1 MRFED
6 PILLIFLLLVPFLVI
21 KYLKYVKGEKGSSI
35 QYSDL
40 RCLKTLKPSRLFRYR
55 HIVEILSILIVVLL
69 VIALARPQAE
79 MKQREEKVLVE
90 GIDIVIALDVSGSMS
105 DITAQAKTKLDMAKE
120 AAIEFIQGRKHDRIG
135 MVIFA
140 GMSVVLCPITH
151 DYDLLLKFWDKSR
164 LESLTDGT
172 AIGKA
177 IVTALNQLVEEG
189 EGLRPESAKRKDK
202 IIILITD
209 GVNNIRTIMPL
220 DAANI
225 AKIVGIRVYTIGVGK
240 DADEGTLKKMASL
253 TGGKYFFITD
263 KEGLSNAYREIG
275 ELEKEKY
282 EIREYVSYYD
292 LMRYFLIPAFV
303 LFIADIILSNTR
315 FRKIP

>member
-1 MRFED
+1 MKFED
-6 PILLIFLLLVPFLVI
+6 PVLLIFLLLVPLLVI
-21 KYLKYVKGEKGSSI
+21 KYLKDIKGQKGSSI

-40 RCLKTLKPSRLFRYR
+40 RYLKSLKPSRLFRYR
-55 HIVEILSILIVVLL
+55 HIVEILSVLTILLL
-69 VIALARPQAE
+69 VIALSRPQAE
-79 MKQREEKVLVE
+79 MKKREEKVLVE
-90 GIDIVIALDVSGSMS
+90 GVDIVISLDVSGSMS
-105 DITAQAKTKLDMAKE
+105 DITAQGRTKLDMARE
-120 AAIEFIQGRKHDRIG
+120 AVTEFIQGRKHDRIG

-140 GMSVVLCPITH
+140 GMSIVLCPPTH
-151 DYDLLLKFWDKSR
+151 DYALLLKFWDKSR

-177 IVTALNQLVEEG
+177 VVTALNQLVETEG
-189 EGLRPESAKRKDK
+189 RGPNFVEKKNK
-202 IIILITD
+202 IIILVTD
-209 GVNNIRTIMPL
+209 GINNIRAVMPL

-225 AKIVGIRVYTIGVGK
+225 AKVVGIKIYTIGVGK
-240 DADEGTLKKMASL
+240 DVDEGTLKKMASL

-263 KEGLSNAYREIG
+263 KEGLINAYREIG

-282 EIREYVSYYD
+282 EIREYVIYYD

-303 LFIADIILSNTR
+303 LFVAEIILSNTR